1 LGETIGPVLSKLLK
15 DRRIIRSRTSSRMV
29 AKELKGSGSDLE
41 TAKAS
46 YEAGNHKWAT
56 VQAYYSIFHAARAL
70 LYNKGFREK
79 SHRGLLKALAELYP
93 RNAMSGVLEVF
104 EESMNLREDADYALV
119 YSEQGAS
126 EALEDAEIFFEKS
139 KIILR
144 GGISGLTH
152 SPVPGEDLLSYLE
165 KSQTSQSAKPKRI
178 RKNKASRA
186 HRRSR

>member
-1 LGETIGPVLSKLLK
+1 
-15 DRRIIRSRTSSRMV
+15 
-29 AKELKGSGSDLE
+29 
-41 TAKAS
+41 
-46 YEAGNHKWAT
+46 
-56 VQAYYSIFHAARAL
+56 
-70 LYNKGFREK
+70 
-79 SHRGLLKALAELYP
+79 
-93 RNAMSGVLEVF
+93 MSGVLEVF

-139 KIILR
+139 KTILR

-165 KSQTSQSAKPKRI
+165 KSRSSQSAKPKRI
-178 RKNKASRA
+178 RKNKASRP